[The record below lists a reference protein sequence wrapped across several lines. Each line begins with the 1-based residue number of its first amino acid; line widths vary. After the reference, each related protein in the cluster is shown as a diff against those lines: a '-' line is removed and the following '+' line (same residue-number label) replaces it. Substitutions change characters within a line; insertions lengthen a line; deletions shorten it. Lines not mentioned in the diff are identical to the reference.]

1 MFLVEL
7 SHNTVKKEIEEL
19 DHKSKR
25 KAIALKDSSNDL
37 ENDHVKLIK
46 FIEQDNTTT
55 QDKDK
60 EAER

>member
-25 KAIALKDSSNDL
+25 KAIALKDSSNAL
-37 ENDHVKLIK
+37 ENDHIKLMR
-46 FIEQDNTTT
+46 FIE
-55 QDKDK
+55 
-60 EAER
+60 

>member
-7 SHNTVKKEIEEL
+7 SNNTIKKEIEDL

-25 KAIALKDSSNDL
+25 KAIALKDSSNQL

-46 FIEQDNTTT
+46 FIESDNITTGE
-55 QDKDK
+55 KEK
-60 EAER
+60 EAEK